1 MYGVMFFEEQD
12 FVGPSETFGL
22 RVVALLPLSIFRV
35 ARLKICFFVPAQAP
49 FNVVTLRNHN
59 TVGVFVE
66 GNTHPQVRQDLLYA
80 FPQHYFTQGDPL

>member
-35 ARLKICFFVPAQAP
+35 ARLKVCFFVPAQAP

-59 TVGVFVE
+59 TVGVFRVE
-66 GNTHPQVRQDLLYA
+66 VHDPRSAKT
-80 FPQHYFTQGDPL
+80 YFTHFL